1 YWLLAADYFERTAI
15 EQRLETLAAIESE
28 ILANLHPE
36 PRIHS

>member
-1 YWLLAADYFERTAI
+1 VI

-28 ILANLHPE
+28 ILTTLHPE